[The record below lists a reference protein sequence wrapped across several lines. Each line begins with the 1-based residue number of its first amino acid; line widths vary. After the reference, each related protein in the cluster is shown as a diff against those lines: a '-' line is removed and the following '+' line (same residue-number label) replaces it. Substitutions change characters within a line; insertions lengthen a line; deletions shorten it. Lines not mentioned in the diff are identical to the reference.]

1 MNFDYDIAII
11 GLGPA
16 GSTFARL
23 IGERYRVIAFDKKRQ
38 DCAVAPGDTA
48 GFEKP
53 CGGLLA
59 PDAQLMLG
67 RFGLTLPHEVLV
79 DPQIFAVKTIDLQA
93 GLTRYY
99 QRFYLNCDRPAFD
112 RWLMSL
118 IPEHVDCHHG
128 SRLVGVRPLEA
139 YAGADTAAASGYLLR
154 VAEGAAQRDVR
165 VRWVVG
171 ADGSFSPVRHQLM
184 PAAAIKRY
192 VACQEVFADENE
204 QPFYSVIFDNRIT
217 PCYCWALSKNGRFI
231 LGGAFEHEDCRARL
245 AQLKTQVAAYG
256 FCLGESLQQQS
267 CLVSWPTRPSELCL
281 GDLRGA
287 FLVGEAAGFISPSS
301 LEGVSYA
308 LDSAQLL
315 ARAFNE
321 QGDSVPGPGPDPARL
336 YQRYRQ
342 LSAPLRHKLIRKT
355 GKAFVLYH
363 PLLRRAVMQSG
374 LSAITPL

>member
-1 MNFDYDIAII
+1 MNYGADMNFDYDIAVI

-23 IGERYRVIAFDKKRQ
+23 IDERYQVIAFDKKRE
-38 DCAVAPGDTA
+38 DCTVAPGDTP

-67 RFGLTLPHEVLV
+67 RFGLTLPQNVLV
-79 DPQIFAVKTIDLQA
+79 DPQIFAVRAIDLQA
-93 GLTRYY
+93 DLTRYY

-118 IPEHVDCHHG
+118 IPSHVDRRHE
-128 SRLVGVRPLEA
+128 SRLVSTQP
-139 YAGADTAAASGYLLR
+139 DDSGYLLR
-154 VAEGAAQRDVR
+154 VAEGDAERELR
-165 VRWVVG
+165 VRSIVG
-171 ADGSFSPVRHQLM
+171 ADGSFSPVRHQLI
-184 PAAAIKRY
+184 PRAPIKRY
-192 VACQEVFADENE
+192 VAYQEVFADDNE

-217 PCYCWALSKNGRFI
+217 PCYCWALSKNGHFI
-231 LGGAFEHEDCRARL
+231 LGGAFEHDHCRDRF
-245 AQLKTQVAAYG
+245 AQLKAQVSEQG
-256 FCLGESLQQQS
+256 FRFGERLQQQS
-267 CLVSWPTRPSELCL
+267 CLVSYPTHPGELCL
-281 GDLRGA
+281 GDQQGA
-287 FLVGEAAGFISPSS
+287 FLTGEAAGFISPSS

-321 QGDSVPGPGPDPARL
+321 TGDGLSDSAAIH
-336 YQRYRQ
+336 QRYHR
-342 LSAPLRHKLIRKT
+342 LTSPLRRKLIKKT
-355 GKAFVLYH
+355 GKAYVLYH
-363 PLLRRAVMQSG
+363 PFLRRLIMASG

>member
-1 MNFDYDIAII
+1 MTFDYDIAVI

-23 IGERYRVIAFDKKRQ
+23 IDERYRVIALDKKREG
-38 DCAVAPGDTA
+38 CTGAPDDTP

-67 RFGLTLPHEVLV
+67 RFGLTLPQSVLV
-79 DPQIFAVKTIDLQA
+79 DPQIFAVRAIDLQMKA
-93 GLTRYY
+93 IRYY

-118 IPEHVDCHHG
+118 IPPHVDCHHDA
-128 SRLVGVRPLEA
+128 RLVSVQPLPTA
-139 YAGADTAAASGYLLR
+139 AGADVSAGYLLR
-154 VAEGAAQRDVR
+154 VAEGDAERALRIR
-165 VRWVVG
+165 SIVG
-171 ADGSFSPVRHQLM
+171 TDGSFSPVRHQLM
-184 PAAAIKRY
+184 PSAPIKRY
-192 VACQEVFADENE
+192 VAYQEVFVDENE

-217 PCYCWALSKNGRFI
+217 PCYCWALSKNGHFI
-231 LGGAFEHEDCRARL
+231 LGGAFEHEHCRDRF
-245 AQLKTQVAAYG
+245 AQLKAQVSAQG
-256 FCLGESLQQQS
+256 FCFGEQLQQQS
-267 CLVSWPTRPSELCL
+267 CLVSYPTHPGELCL
-281 GDLRGA
+281 GDQRGA
-287 FLVGEAAGFISPSS
+287 LLAGEAAGFISPSS
-301 LEGVSYA
+301 LEGISYA

-321 QGDSVPGPGPDPARL
+321 AGNAALNPTAL
-336 YQRYRQ
+336 YQHYRR
-342 LSAPLRHKLIRKT
+342 LTAPLRRKLIKKA

-363 PLLRRAVMQSG
+363 PLLRRLIMASG

>member
-1 MNFDYDIAII
+1 MAII

-23 IGERYRVIAFDKKRQ
+23 IDPRYRVIAIDKKRADGSAQ
-38 DCAVAPGDTA
+38 

-67 RFGLTLPHEVLV
+67 RFGLTLPHSVLV

-112 RWLMSL
+112 RWLMGL
-118 IPEHVDCHHG
+118 IPGHVDVHHD
-128 SRLVGVRPLEA
+128 SRLVS
-139 YAGADTAAASGYLLR
+139 ADRLPEGGYLLR
-154 VAEGAAQRDVR
+154 VAEGDVVRELR
-165 VRWVVG
+165 VRFVVG

-184 PAAAIKRY
+184 PQASIKRF
-192 VACQEVFADENE
+192 VAYQEIYTDEHE
-204 QPFYSVIFDNRIT
+204 QPFYSVLYDRRIT

-231 LGGAFEHEDCRARL
+231 LGGAFEHESCRARF
-245 AQLKTQVAAYG
+245 AQLSERVHDFG
-256 FCLGESLQQQS
+256 FRFGAPLQQQS
-267 CLVSWPTRPSELCL
+267 CLVSYPTRPRDFCL
-281 GDLRGA
+281 GDGAGA
-287 FLVGEAAGFISPSS
+287 FLAGEAAGFISPSS
-301 LEGVSYA
+301 LEGISYA

-321 QGDSVPGPGPDPARL
+321 QGSEATL
-336 YQRYRQ
+336 QARYRR
-342 LSAPLRHKLIRKT
+342 LTAPLRHKLIRKT
-355 GKAFVLYH
+355 GKAAVLYQ
-363 PLLRRAVMQSG
+363 PTLRRLIMRSG
-374 LSAITPL
+374 VSAITPL